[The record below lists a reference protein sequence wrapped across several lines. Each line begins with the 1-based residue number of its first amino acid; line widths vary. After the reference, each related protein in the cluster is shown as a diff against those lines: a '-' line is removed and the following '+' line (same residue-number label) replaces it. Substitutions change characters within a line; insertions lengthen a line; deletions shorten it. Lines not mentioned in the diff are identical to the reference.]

1 MPENE
6 AFRDLNRI
14 VVPKKMTAALRS
26 GLLPPPPPLPDE
38 VTSED
43 GDENKGLCDHKVLEM
58 LRF

>member
-43 GDENKGLCDHKVLEM
+43 GDENKYHKVLEM
-58 LRF
+58 LKF